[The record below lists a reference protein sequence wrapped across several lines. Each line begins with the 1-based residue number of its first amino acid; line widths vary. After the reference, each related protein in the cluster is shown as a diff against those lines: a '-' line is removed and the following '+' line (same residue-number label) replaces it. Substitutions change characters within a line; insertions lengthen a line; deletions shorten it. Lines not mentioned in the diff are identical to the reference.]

1 MRFPF
6 NLYLLALLGAG
17 LTSWSSLPLW
27 RAWCRRTGLMDDPG
41 QRKIH
46 QTSIPLAGGFALLT
60 GLLLP
65 LLAGA
70 VWLYLQDRSTPA
82 PAVQGDPAKELHQ
95 LGASAVGLLVHGVER
110 RGAQLIAILWGAL
123 GISLLGW
130 WDDKYELRP
139 AAKFAGQLFIAG
151 LTVASGVRIT
161 LFVHSGLFSYLVTVL
176 WILTMVNAF
185 NFMDN
190 INGLCAGL
198 GAISAWCFALLAM
211 AQVQYLVASLGFLIC
226 GALFGVLP
234 HNFPRATAFLGDTG
248 SHLVGYLLAVLAILP
263 HFYSIRNPHPWA
275 VLNPLLVLAVPL
287 ADMVWVVALRLR
299 RGQPFYLGDNN
310 HLSHQLVR
318 RGLSPVRAVLLLW
331 LLSAGAA
338 SLAFI
343 WA

>member
-1 MRFPF
+1 VNFPF
-6 NLYLLALLGAG
+6 NLYLLALLGAA

-27 RAWCRRTGLMDDPG
+27 RAWCRRSGLMDEPG

-46 QTSIPLAGGFALLT
+46 QTPIPLAGGFALLT

-65 LLAGA
+65 LLAAA
-70 VWLYLQDRSTPA
+70 VWLYFKYRSTPA
-82 PAVQGDPAKELHQ
+82 LALQGDGENGFPQ
-95 LGASAVGLLVHGVER
+95 LGATAVHLLVHGVER

-151 LTVASGVRIT
+151 FTAASGVRIT
-161 LFVHSGLFSYLVTVL
+161 LFVHSGLFSYLATVL

-190 INGLCAGL
+190 MNGLCAGL
-198 GAISAWCFALLAM
+198 GGISAWCFALLAM
-211 AQVQYLVASLGFLIC
+211 AQVQYLVASLAFLIC
-226 GALFGVLP
+226 GALLGVLP

-263 HFYSIRNPHPWA
+263 HFYSIHNPRPWA
-275 VLNPLLVLAVPL
+275 VLSPILVLAVPL

-331 LLSAGAA
+331 LLTAGAA
-338 SLAFI
+338 SLAFF